1 MKKEISIQ
9 RSNNN
14 DEISQIIDKLG
25 VNRHKVKETGE
36 KESSSSH
43 NKTESEIANSLP
55 LSFEI
60 PYKEY
65 SQVIKDNPGIH
76 QLPFV
81 SNQTMNSN
89 NFSGINN
96 TGFERSSSPFVV
108 DVHRLSFN
116 NFDFNF
122 PPGRSLFLNNNK

>member
-9 RSNNN
+9 RTNNN
-14 DEISQIIDKLG
+14 EEISQSMDNLS
-25 VNRHKVKETGE
+25 VNRQKVKETNE
-36 KESSSSH
+36 RESASSQI
-43 NKTESEIANSLP
+43 KIESETVNSLP

-65 SQVIKDNPGIH
+65 SQVIKDNPVIH
-76 QLPFV
+76 QVPFV

-89 NFSGINN
+89 NTQGFNM

-122 PPGRSLFLNNNK
+122 PPGRSLFLNSNK